1 METMRRNIWIL
12 GGTGYIG
19 RALVAFLADN
29 PVNRLHLLLHKTT
42 PYNWLESFNTFTGS
56 LSKFDSHWFERYP
69 PDVVFH
75 LARPAG
81 RNCVTREWAARCG
94 SSANR
99 RLVALMANLEKPPV
113 IVYVSGS
120 LLYGYRDSHDPA
132 LEDAPISP
140 ASFAKHYYKTELPW
154 LNARKHNVLDVRFAR
169 PGWIVGADS
178 WFRKFF
184 WEPMQQWKKIPCY
197 GSGNQVMSL
206 VHIND
211 CAALIDALSRFGSR
225 GQNLNVFTGPPV
237 RQKEFCELLA
247 GITGMEITTVSYH
260 KLRKQYGETIA
271 RALTTSIPMGTK
283 YPELYSKAAIRFTH
297 HQSLLADVIG
307 LLKNKQGVFTPR
319 PANGF
324 VE

>member
-1 METMRRNIWIL
+1 MEAMRRNIWIL

-19 RALVAFLADN
+19 RALVSFLAADPAN
-29 PVNRLHLLLHKTT
+29 HLHLLLHKNT
-42 PYNWLESFNTFTGS
+42 PYRFLESFNTFTGS
-56 LSKFDSHWFERYP
+56 ISKFDSHWFERYP

-81 RNCVTREWAARCG
+81 WNRVTREWAARRG
-94 SSANR
+94 NSANR
-99 RLVALMANLEKPPV
+99 RLAELMANLKKPPV

-132 LEDAPISP
+132 MEDSPISP

-154 LNARKHNVLDVRFAR
+154 LNARKYDLLDVRFAR

-184 WEPMQQWKKIPCY
+184 WEPMRQWKKIPCY
-197 GSGNQVMSL
+197 GSGNQLMSL

-211 CAALIDALSRFGSR
+211 CAALIDALSRYGSR
-225 GQNLNVFTGPPV
+225 GQNLNVFTGAPV
-237 RQKEFCELLA
+237 RQEEFCELLA
-247 GITGMEITTVSYH
+247 GITGMGIMKVDH
-260 KLRKQYGETIA
+260 QKLRILYGTTIA
-271 RALTTSIPMGTK
+271 RALTTSIPMGTQ
-283 YPELYSKAAIRFTH
+283 YPEIYGKAAIRFTDQ
-297 HQSLLADVIG
+297 QSLLADVIG
-307 LLKNKQGVFTPR
+307 FLKNKQGVLSPG

-324 VE
+324 IE